1 MNNIFE
7 YVEEDGKIIIT
18 GLQEGVTTTSIVVP
32 ETINNMPVIVI
43 AYQAFK
49 ESSITSI
56 KIGGEYKGNRR
67 RRI

>member
-56 KIGGEYKGNRR
+56 KSGG
-67 RRI
+67 I